1 MKKMK
6 MPASVNKIF
15 TLLLALT
22 LTTIILFSATP
33 VLANDA
39 NTGSAER
46 TVTVTDMSGDEVTIT
61 GEVKRIVNLW
71 PAGTS
76 SFFILGA
83 GDLIIG
89 LAVNSPATMTAWT
102 QLFYPESINIPSLG
116 GVTPSIEDLINLKPD
131 LVIIHPTTA
140 ASGLAQQIRDV
151 GIPAI
156 NIYFSNYES
165 MVKAYT
171 ILGEVLGGEYQR
183 KLNHWCSTV
192 EDRLAKVRKIT
203 SEIAE
208 EDRPVVFYI
217 AGQSDGLTET
227 LGAGTIVTD
236 WIESAGGINASEVMG
251 LTSTGVTPEAIWD
264 LNPDIMICAG
274 VYQHVT
280 KNALESEEGWKD
292 LKAVTSGRIYT
303 NPYACFNWDR
313 FGMESQMQINYAFMC
328 IQPELASENGINRE
342 SMIKEVIDFYRNY
355 TDFEL
360 SQQQA
365 EYMLDGLRPDGTAEF
380 PVQ

>member
-1 MKKMK
+1 M
-6 MPASVNKIF
+6 MPIQDQQK
-15 TLLLALT
+15 
-22 LTTIILFSATP
+22 
-33 VLANDA
+33 
-39 NTGSAER
+39 R

-171 ILGEVLGGEYQR
+171 ILGEVLGGEYQKIEPLVFNGR
-183 KLNHWCSTV
+183 RQIS
-192 EDRLAKVRKIT
+192 KVRKIT

-217 AGQSDGLTET
+217 AGQSDGLTKLSVQEQLLQT
-227 LGAGTIVTD
+227 GLNQQVVLMHQ
-236 WIESAGGINASEVMG
+236 EVMG

-280 KNALESEEGWKD
+280 KML
-292 LKAVTSGRIYT
+292 LKAKKAGKI
-303 NPYACFNWDR
+303 
-313 FGMESQMQINYAFMC
+313 
-328 IQPELASENGINRE
+328 
-342 SMIKEVIDFYRNY
+342 
-355 TDFEL
+355 
-360 SQQQA
+360 
-365 EYMLDGLRPDGTAEF
+365 
-380 PVQ
+380 